1 MSSINSISG
10 QSLIPENNPKSGQT
24 PKDVVSFGDRVK
36 EILGEVNDLQLD
48 ANEIAE
54 KFARGEI
61 EDIHDVMIAAEKAS
75 VGMELVLEV
84 RNKLIDAYREISRM
98 QM

>member
-1 MSSINSISG
+1 MSAINSISG
-10 QSLIPENNPKSGQT
+10 NSLLPEINPKSGQT
-24 PKDVVSFGDRVK
+24 SKDVTSFSERVK
-36 EILGEVNDLQLD
+36 EILGEVNDLELN
-48 ANEIAE
+48 AGEIAE

-61 EDIHDVMIAAEKAS
+61 DDIHDVMIAAEKAS

>member
-10 QSLIPENNPKSGQT
+10 QSLIPEINPKSGQT
-24 PKDVVSFGDRVK
+24 QQNEMSFADRVK

-48 ANEIAE
+48 AGEIAE

-75 VGMELVLEV
+75 VGLELVLEV

-98 QM
+98 SM

>member
-1 MSSINSISG
+1 MSTINSISG
-10 QSLIPENNPKSGQT
+10 QSLIPEINPQAGKNT
-24 PKDVVSFGDRVK
+24 KDVVSFGDRVK
-36 EILGEVNDLQLD
+36 EILGEVNNLQLD
-48 ANEIAE
+48 AGEIAE

-75 VGMELVLEV
+75 VGLELVLEV
-84 RNKLIDAYREISRM
+84 RNKLIDAYREISRI

>member
-1 MSSINSISG
+1 MNSINSISG
-10 QSLIPENNPKSGQT
+10 QSLIPEIKPGSGKNT
-24 PKDVVSFGDRVK
+24 GDVLSFSDRVK
-36 EILGEVNDLQLD
+36 QILGEVNDLQLD
-48 ANEIAE
+48 AGEIAE

-75 VGMELVLEV
+75 VGLELVLEV
-84 RNKLIDAYREISRM
+84 RDKLIEAYREISRM

>member
-10 QSLIPENNPKSGQT
+10 QSLIPEIDPKSGQ
-24 PKDVVSFGDRVK
+24 KQQNEISFADRVK

-48 ANEIAE
+48 AGEIAE

-75 VGMELVLEV
+75 VGLELVLEV

-98 QM
+98 PM

>member
-10 QSLIPENNPKSGQT
+10 QSLIPEINPKSGQ
-24 PKDVVSFGDRVK
+24 KQQNEISFVDRVK
-36 EILGEVNDLQLD
+36 EILGEVNELQLD
-48 ANEIAE
+48 AGEIAE

-75 VGMELVLEV
+75 VGLELVLEV

-98 QM
+98 PM